1 MWLKWTP
8 LQAVAGAA
16 VSSLSA
22 LVPLAVSADP
32 PASPSASAVNGGNP
46 PPAQQTPAAP
56 GVLNSISPTSPPSAA
71 PSRSLT
77 RGQVLAR
84 TALSYRGVP
93 YRWGGR
99 SSRTGFDCSGLVQV
113 VCAKW
118 GIFLPRVARAQYK
131 VGVPVKPQGLQ
142 PGDLVFFKN
151 TYRRGLSHVGIYIGQ
166 GCFIHAPG
174 RGKVVMVSRLDE
186 AYFKHHWA
194 GARHL
199 NLSKL
204 PPVPGEQKAP
214 VRVILDSSVA
224 QGGVESVPA
233 RTDTAPRSDT
243 NPAANAAPKP

>member
-16 VSSLSA
+16 VVSLSA

-32 PASPSASAVNGGNP
+32 PSSPSASAAAGGNLSP
-46 PPAQQTPAAP
+46 TQQTLAAP
-56 GVLNSISPTSPPSAA
+56 GVIHTVPPTSVQSTA
-71 PSRSLT
+71 PSRSLS
-77 RGQVLAR
+77 RGQYLAR

-99 SSRTGFDCSGLVQV
+99 SSRTGFDCSGLVQA

-118 GIFLPRVARAQYK
+118 GIYLPRVARAQYK
-131 VGVPVKPQGLQ
+131 VGDPVKPENLQ

-151 TYRRGLSHVGIYIGQ
+151 TYRHGLSHVGIYIGQ

-174 RGKVVMVSRLDE
+174 RGKAVMVSRLDE
-186 AYFKHHWA
+186 SYYKNHWA

-204 PPVPGEQKAP
+204 PPVPGEEKTP
-214 VRVILDSSVA
+214 VRVILDDTVA

-233 RTDTAPRSDT
+233 RSADPTGAAPR
-243 NPAANAAPKP
+243 P

>member
-16 VSSLSA
+16 VVSLSA

-32 PASPSASAVNGGNP
+32 PSSPSVSTAAGVNP
-46 PPAQQTPAAP
+46 SPSQQTLVAP
-56 GVLNSISPTSPPSAA
+56 GVIHSVSPDLPQAA
-71 PSRSLT
+71 TTSRSLT

-99 SSRTGFDCSGLVQV
+99 SSRTGFDCSGLVQA

-131 VGVPVKPQGLQ
+131 VGVPVKPQDLL
-142 PGDLVFFKN
+142 PGDLVFFQN

-174 RGKVVMVSRLDE
+174 RGKAVMVSRLDE
-186 AYFKHHWA
+186 SYFKNHWA

-204 PPVPGEQKAP
+204 PPVPGEENAP
-214 VRVILDSSVA
+214 VRVIIDPTIA
-224 QGGVESVPA
+224 QGGVEAIPA
-233 RTDTAPRSDT
+233 RTETSPPP
-243 NPAANAAPKP
+243 PAANPKP